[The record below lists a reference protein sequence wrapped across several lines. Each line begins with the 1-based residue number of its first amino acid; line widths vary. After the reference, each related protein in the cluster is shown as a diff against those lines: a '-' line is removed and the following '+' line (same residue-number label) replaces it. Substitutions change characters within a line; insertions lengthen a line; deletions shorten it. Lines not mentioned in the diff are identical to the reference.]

1 MGKITFGIIGMGVG
15 ITLAVYS
22 YSIINKFT
30 GKIRIAENVLG
41 SGETYDVV
49 RILGVI
55 ITFVSMFVMF
65 GWANFIYDLIVG
77 ALSGMFSEPSIK

>member
-1 MGKITFGIIGMGVG
+1 MGKIIFGIIGMGVG